1 MDVLSFLRADH
12 ESVLGM
18 IESLERGRGNSAAEL
33 DARGRLA
40 TSLVIA
46 SSRHEAVEEQF
57 FWPEV
62 RRVVPDGDELADRA
76 IGQEDA
82 AKRLLQRIENS
93 EPGERAFEQ
102 ALTEVMSA
110 IREHIEF
117 EQSQV
122 WPLFENAES
131 AQVREALGEKMEQA
145 ERAAPTRPHPNTP
158 SGSVV
163 QKTAGLAAAVLDKV
177 RDAVTGRKDDQ
188 PPRPPRP

>member
-1 MDVLSFLRADH
+1 
-12 ESVLGM
+12 M

-46 SSRHEAVEEQF
+46 SSRHEAVE
-57 FWPEV
+57 
-62 RRVVPDGDELADRA
+62 
-76 IGQEDA
+76 
-82 AKRLLQRIENS
+82 
-93 EPGERAFEQ
+93 
-102 ALTEVMSA
+102 
-110 IREHIEF
+110 
-117 EQSQV
+117 
-122 WPLFENAES
+122 
-131 AQVREALGEKMEQA
+131 EKMEQA